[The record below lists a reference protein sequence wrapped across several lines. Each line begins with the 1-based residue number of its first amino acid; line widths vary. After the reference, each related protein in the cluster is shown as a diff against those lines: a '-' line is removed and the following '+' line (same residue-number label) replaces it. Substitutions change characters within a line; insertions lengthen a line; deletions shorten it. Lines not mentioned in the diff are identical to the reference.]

1 MHNTIPTLIV
11 CLQIGGGLIVLGLM
25 LLLPMAGGAI
35 GLGGLVFLLL
45 VNGWAV
51 YAFLSSRQGQQD
63 ELAQVLTA
71 AVEGGVPLAP
81 AVRSYLQDRPTSQER
96 VGPTPFTSRI
106 PLLDAYLRLIRVGV
120 SAGSRTL
127 LIFGYMLLPLYT
139 YIRLWI
145 GWWSFDRLVTALADR
160 LESGE
165 SLSGALQALP
175 QVACREVRLAVSLGE
190 ATGALGPC
198 LKGAERER
206 WSAAWFEVA
215 PRLLYPL
222 LVLVFVLCIASYL
235 MIKIVPKFR
244 KIFQE
249 FGEPLPQLTRTL
261 IDCWVAFEVFIP
273 VVLLMMFLAFVAI
286 ATVIANPTVRW
297 YTPIVGRLYR
307 WGMQAEILRALGR
320 LLAVGQTVPQALG
333 FLTDAAVLPLVVRRR
348 LDVATA
354 IVERGEPLADALG
367 GAGLLP
373 TSMAPLVRSAEKV
386 RTLPWALG
394 ELGGH
399 LADRAFRLVRW
410 VSVVVAPL
418 MVVAIGA
425 VVGFVDIAMFLPLI
439 QLLTRLST

>member
-25 LLLPMAGGAI
+25 VLVAMVGGAV

-71 AVEGGVPLAP
+71 AVEGGVPLAA
-81 AVRSYLQDRPTSQER
+81 AVRSYLEDRPTNQER
-96 VGPTPFTSRI
+96 
-106 PLLDAYLRLIRVGV
+106 A
-120 SAGSRTL
+120 RTL
-127 LIFGYMLLPLYT
+127 VIFGCMLLPLYT
-139 YIRLWI
+139 YTRLWI

-198 LKGAERER
+198 LRGAERER

-215 PRLLYPL
+215 PRLLYPV
-222 LVLVFVLCIASYL
+222 LVLVFVLCIASFL
-235 MIKIVPKFR
+235 MIAIVPKFR

-261 IDCWVAFEVFIP
+261 IDCWIAFEVFIP

-320 LLAVGQTVPQALG
+320 LLVVGQTVPQALG

-373 TSMAPLVRSAEKV
+373 ATMAPLVRSAEKV

-394 ELGGH
+394 ELGAH

-425 VVGFVDIAMFLPLI
+425 VVGFIVIAMFLPLI

>member
-25 LLLPMAGGAI
+25 VLVAMVGGAV

-71 AVEGGVPLAP
+71 AVEGGVPLAA
-81 AVRSYLQDRPTSQER
+81 AVRSYLEDRPTNQER
-96 VGPTPFTSRI
+96 
-106 PLLDAYLRLIRVGV
+106 A
-120 SAGSRTL
+120 RTL
-127 LIFGYMLLPLYT
+127 EIFGCMLLPLYT
-139 YIRLWI
+139 YTRLWI

-215 PRLLYPL
+215 PRLLYPV
-222 LVLVFVLCIASYL
+222 LVLVFVLFVASFL
-235 MIKIVPKFR
+235 MIAIVPKFR

-273 VVLLMMFLAFVAI
+273 VVLVMMFLAFVAI

-373 TSMAPLVRSAEKV
+373 PTMAPLVRSAEKV

-425 VVGFVDIAMFLPLI
+425 VVGFIVIAMFLPLI